1 MMKNKTLVLGA
12 SPNPARYS
20 YIAIQLLRE
29 NDEPIYAVGRREG
42 EVSGVIIQ
50 KGMPI
55 FDDVET
61 ITLYIG
67 AKNQPEFY
75 DYILA
80 LEPRRVIF
88 NPGTENPELMEM
100 LRMEGIQ
107 YEAACTLVLLNTG
120 QYHDKSWNQ

>member
-1 MMKNKTLVLGA
+1 MIKDKTLVLGA
-12 SPNPARYS
+12 SPNPSRYS
-20 YIAIQLLRE
+20 NIAIRLLRE

-42 EVSGVIIQ
+42 EVSGVILQ
-50 KGMPI
+50 KGMPM
-55 FDDVET
+55 FEDVET

-67 AKNQPEFY
+67 AKNQSEFY

-80 LEPRRVIF
+80 LKPRRVIF

-120 QYHDKSWNQ
+120 QYHE